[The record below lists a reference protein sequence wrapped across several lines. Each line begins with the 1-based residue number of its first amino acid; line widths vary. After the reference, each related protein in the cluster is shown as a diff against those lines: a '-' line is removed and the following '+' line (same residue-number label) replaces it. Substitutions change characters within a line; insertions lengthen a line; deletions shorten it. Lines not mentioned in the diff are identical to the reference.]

1 MELERNGRIEMFRK
15 QEQQDLWYDLVVE
28 ERKVRVKNN
37 CQVFDIGNWMDIE
50 VRNIDGRIAWGEDD
64 ILV

>member
-15 QEQQDLWYDLVVE
+15 QEQQDLWYDLAVE